1 MAGSSF
7 FGSLENLCL
16 TVQSLSCIVQLTQV
30 VQYNLKEFTMLGVRF
45 IKSQPT
51 VHLMQFRAGKLVR
64 EGAGQSFFY
73 YAPTS
78 TLVAVPVASQDR
90 PFILDLVTA
99 DFQSVT
105 VQGQVTYRIGDP
117 RRMSALMD
125 FSLGSD
131 GQSYVSEDPKRLGD
145 RVAMQVEVIVQ
156 QAVQS
161 LDLKL
166 ALRASATIA
175 RKAQQELAEQP
186 EIAAMGLEILGVSV
200 MAVKPTPDIARA
212 LEAESRESNLKAA
225 DDAVY
230 SRRMSAVEKE
240 RAIRQNEL
248 DTDIAVEHKKR
259 QIRETQME
267 ANAALMRKE
276 NELRDEQMT
285 ADVALERQRKDF
297 VEGQAQNSRT
307 LAEAEAHRVGAVM
320 QALEKA
326 DPRIVQ
332 ALAAAGMQ
340 PAQLIAQAFGGIAE
354 RAERIGQL
362 NVSPDLLQALMA
374 SGSADETVRVIRER
388 NK

>member
-1 MAGSSF
+1 
-7 FGSLENLCL
+7 
-16 TVQSLSCIVQLTQV
+16 
-30 VQYNLKEFTMLGVRF
+30 MLGLRF

-51 VHLMQFRAGKLVR
+51 VHLMQFRGGKVVR
-64 EGAGQSFFY
+64 EGVGQSFFY
-73 YAPTS
+73 YAPTT
-78 TLVAVPVASQDR
+78 TLVAVPVASLDR

-117 RRMSALMD
+117 RRMAALMD
-125 FSLGSD
+125 FSLGRD
-131 GQSYVSEDPKRLGD
+131 GQAYVSEDPKRLGD
-145 RVAMQVEVIVQ
+145 RVAMQAEVIVQ
-156 QAVQS
+156 QAVQA
-161 LDLKL
+161 LDLKQ
-166 ALRASATIA
+166 ALRAPAMIA
-175 RKAQQELAEQP
+175 RKAQQELAVQP
-186 EIAAMGLEILGVSV
+186 EITAMGLEILGVSI

-212 LEAESRESNLKAA
+212 LEAESRESNLQAA

-230 SRRMSAVEKE
+230 ARRMSAVEKE

-259 QIRETQME
+259 EIRETQMQ
-267 ANAALMRKE
+267 AKAALMRKE
-276 NELRDEQMT
+276 NELRNEQMT
-285 ADVALERQRKDF
+285 ADVALEIQRKEF
-297 VEGQAQNSRT
+297 VAGQAENSRT

-362 NVSPDLLQALMA
+362 NVSPELLQSLMSA
-374 SGSADETVRVIRER
+374 GGSEEPARGQRER
-388 NK
+388 IK